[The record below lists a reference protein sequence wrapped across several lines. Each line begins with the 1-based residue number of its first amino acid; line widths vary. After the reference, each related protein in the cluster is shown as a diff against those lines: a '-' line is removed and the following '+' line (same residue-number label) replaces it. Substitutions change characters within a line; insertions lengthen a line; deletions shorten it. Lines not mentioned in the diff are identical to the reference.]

1 MRRAFALVL
10 VFLAGAAFAADG
22 PIPSGPVI
30 SLAQAQVGVV
40 RLVVWE
46 TDAGIEAQVLDA
58 ASHEAL
64 SERLSLDE
72 QTAGSGE
79 PQTGSVN
86 TRPVVAVL
94 ADNGGAVFFIAWH
107 AELLDVANNG
117 IGAELVGQNVSV
129 NANNVV
135 TIGPLLRISRV
146 DDDSNVTAG
155 SEPRSAPLVVAQ
167 ESEDEFL
174 VAWTHWPSGKSLD
187 ADFESHDDY
196 FIFGQEVLKDGTLV
210 GNAAI
215 QMDALTAPA
224 NEDGFPA
231 RADINPIFLAAVP
244 FADKPGYLLAWSDP
258 AQEGGTNPAQ
268 LYSKT
273 LPEKL
278 QDTDIDARNALGGA
292 SVPTKGTGRVALA
305 PLPDGDGYLLAYED
319 LRGMGPLDGLVLD
332 AEGKATT
339 EDPIHLLNG
348 MVSGDHAFLSPQL
361 VSVPEENKLLLF
373 AGVGDFSISGEAP
386 VDELP
391 LENGRLV
398 QRLLDPDELAFSKA
412 GSDFETVNDAYPDVN
427 IFFAAQAHVAGG
439 LPDGKGAV
447 IFTASPGIAEIAV
460 NEFLFSAEPPPPQPP
475 QPPQPPANGGDE
487 GGGGALLALL
497 FLLPFVRMGRRVAVV
512 TGATLLAFAG
522 SAQASPPDLELLH
535 TEKDGASCYRSVMY
549 REVSEI
555 RIANS
560 WGKTPIPAGTPI
572 EITDLP
578 TGWRGEVL
586 VEGKIQY
593 VRLKPAAFDTV
604 SGISIGRICMK
615 FPAMTAEP
623 QSIPY
628 VYDLVASGSPIMA
641 TARPDDGV
649 SDDELR
655 AMIKRGE
662 RLKQGDI
669 HGKPKELEEKVKT
682 VKRIKGLF
690 D

>member
-64 SERLSLDE
+64 SERLSLGE

-79 PQTGSVN
+79 PQTGSVS
-86 TRPVVAVL
+86 TRPAVAVL
-94 ADNGGAVFFIAWH
+94 ADNGGAVFFVAWH
-107 AELLDVANNG
+107 AELLDASSNG

-129 NANNVV
+129 DADNVV
-135 TIGPLLRISRV
+135 TVGPLLRISRV
-146 DDDSNVTAG
+146 DDDSNATAG
-155 SEPRSAPLVVAQ
+155 SEPRSTPAVVAKG
-167 ESEDEFL
+167 DEFL
-174 VAWTHWPSGKSLD
+174 VLWTHWPNGKTLD
-187 ADFESHDDY
+187 ADSISHDDY

-231 RADINPIFLAAVP
+231 RADINPIFLTAVA
-244 FADKPGYLLAWSDP
+244 FTNKPGYLLAWSDP
-258 AQEGGTNPAQ
+258 AQEGGPDSAQ
-268 LYSKT
+268 LFSKL
-273 LPEKL
+273 LPANL
-278 QDTDIDARNALGGA
+278 ADTDIDARNALGAA
-292 SVPTKGTGRVALA
+292 SVPTKGTGRVAVA

-332 AEGKATT
+332 ADGKATAG
-339 EDPIHLLNG
+339 PIHLLNG
-348 MVSGDHAFLSPQL
+348 ITTGDHAFLSPQL
-361 VSVPEENKLLLF
+361 VSVPGEDRLLLF
-373 AGVGDFSISGEAP
+373 AAVGDFSISGELP
-386 VDELP
+386 VDELL
-391 LENGRLV
+391 LEKGRLV
-398 QRLLDPDELAFSKA
+398 QRLLDPDDLAFSKA
-412 GSDFETVNDAYPDVN
+412 GSDFETMNDAYPDVN
-427 IFFAAQAHVAGG
+427 IFFAAQAHVAGNRF
-439 LPDGKGAV
+439 DGKGAV
-447 IFTASPGIAEIAV
+447 TFTAVPGSAEIAV
-460 NEFLFSAEPPPPQPP
+460 NEFLFSAEPPAPPPP
-475 QPPQPPANGGDE
+475 TPPSPPPANGGDE

-497 FLLPFVRMGRRVAVV
+497 FLLPFVRAGRRRFAMVA
-512 TGATLLAFAG
+512 GATLLAFAG
-522 SAQASPPDLELLH
+522 IAQASPPDLELLH
-535 TEKDGASCYRSVMY
+535 TEKDGTSCYRSVMY

-578 TGWRGEVL
+578 TGWHGEVL
-586 VEGKIQY
+586 VEGNIQY
-593 VRLKPAAFDTV
+593 VRLNPAPFDTV

-615 FPAMTAEP
+615 FPAMSAEP

-628 VYDLVASGSPIMA
+628 VYDLVSSGSPIMA

-649 SDDELR
+649 SDDQLR
-655 AMIKRGE
+655 AMVKRGE

-669 HGKPKELEEKVKT
+669 HGKPKALEENVKT